1 MKRLTCVAVLSLEGG
16 YKDMSKFTIDVLELA
31 AKQGRAVTSSTMFS
45 LAIAESSLN
54 KREYV
59 KKSYDAA
66 VVFAASMQPHLL
78 DEWVR
83 ACYANESPLSRGHVE
98 IFRHIYPDSYDTEG
112 YAKAYAA
119 GLHLGFVDPNKVATQ
134 RQILKNLVAEAHG
147 ILEKEKA

>member
-1 MKRLTCVAVLSLEGG
+1 
-16 YKDMSKFTIDVLELA
+16 MSQFTIDVLELA
-31 AKQGRAVTSSTMFS
+31 VKQGRAVTNSTMFS

-54 KREYV
+54 KREYD

-83 ACYANESPLSRGHVE
+83 ACYANEKPLSLPLVMACRRRILPRRTTVDFGA
-98 IFRHIYPDSYDTEG
+98 SYKDLLLMQSTEDLKSLQ
-112 YAKAYAA
+112 AQE
-119 GLHLGFVDPNKVATQ
+119 L
-134 RQILKNLVAEAHG
+134 ILENLVAETYE

>member
-1 MKRLTCVAVLSLEGG
+1 
-16 YKDMSKFTIDVLELA
+16 MSQFTIDVLELA
-31 AKQGRAVTSSTMFS
+31 VKQGRAVTNSTMFS

-54 KREYV
+54 RRELD

-83 ACYANESPLSRGHVE
+83 ACYANEKPLSSELVRACIEARPKGSTTE
-98 IFRHIYPDSYDTEG
+98 ACEKIYKNFLLLSAGIGEDSWTWY
-112 YAKAYAA
+112 
-119 GLHLGFVDPNKVATQ
+119 
-134 RQILKNLVAEAHG
+134 QILENLVAETYE

>member
-1 MKRLTCVAVLSLEGG
+1 
-16 YKDMSKFTIDVLELA
+16 MSQFTIDVLELA
-31 AKQGRAVTSSTMFS
+31 VKQGRAVTNSTMFS

-54 KREYV
+54 KREYD

-83 ACYANESPLSRGHVE
+83 ACYANDKPLSLRLVMACRRR
-98 IFRHIYPDSYDTEG
+98 ILPRHTTADFGASYKDLLLMQSTGDLKSLQDQE
-112 YAKAYAA
+112 
-119 GLHLGFVDPNKVATQ
+119 L
-134 RQILKNLVAEAHG
+134 ILENLVVETYE

>member
-1 MKRLTCVAVLSLEGG
+1 
-16 YKDMSKFTIDVLELA
+16 MSQFTIDVLELA
-31 AKQGRAVTSSTMFS
+31 VKQGRAVTNSTMFS

-54 KREYV
+54 KRGPD

-83 ACYANESPLSRGHVE
+83 ACYANEKPLSLEVMTACRRSSPSRSSTRAYE
-98 IFRHIYPDSYDTEG
+98 DT
-112 YAKAYAA
+112 YKAVLRW
-119 GLHLGFVDPNKVATQ
+119 GLTDNRSF
-134 RQILKNLVAEAHG
+134 QIQQLILENLVAETYE

>member
-1 MKRLTCVAVLSLEGG
+1 
-16 YKDMSKFTIDVLELA
+16 MSQFTIDVLELA
-31 AKQGRAVTSSTMFS
+31 VKQGRAVTNSTMFS

-54 KREYV
+54 KREYD

-83 ACYANESPLSRGHVE
+83 ACYANDKPLSLPLVMACRRR
-98 IFRHIYPDSYDTEG
+98 ILPRHTTADFGASYKDLLLMQSTGDLKSLQDQE
-112 YAKAYAA
+112 
-119 GLHLGFVDPNKVATQ
+119 L
-134 RQILKNLVAEAHG
+134 ILENLVVETYE

>member
-1 MKRLTCVAVLSLEGG
+1 MGRVGG
-16 YKDMSKFTIDVLELA
+16 LPVSQFTIDVLELA
-31 AKQGRAVTSSTMFS
+31 VKQGRAVTNSTMFS

-54 KREYV
+54 KWGPG

-83 ACYANESPLSRGHVE
+83 ACYANEKPLSQPLVMACRRR
-98 IFRHIYPDSYDTEG
+98 ILPRHTTADFGSSYKDLLLMQSPADHET
-112 YAKAYAA
+112 
-119 GLHLGFVDPNKVATQ
+119 L
-134 RQILKNLVAEAHG
+134 QIQERVLENLVAETYE